1 MALISRDHIEETPL
15 SREHTETKAAY
26 VWLKE
31 NGAPEEYVDG
41 VRRLIESW
49 ELLDSEN
56 SRLTDDLEDIT
67 RVVKRQESD
76 IEVLQN
82 TLSTLERSL
91 KDTADDLVEASRAIQ
106 KLV

>member
-1 MALISRDHIEETPL
+1 MESVAS
-15 SREHTETKAAY
+15 
-26 VWLKE
+26 
-31 NGAPEEYVDG
+31 
-41 VRRLIESW
+41 RRLIESW